1 MTRRTTTLLLVAAGL
16 AVVAALAT
24 NVVPVS
30 QILAQRAEVTE
41 ARSELARIEA
51 ENAVLAA
58 RVEDLQSPAEVERI
72 ARERL
77 GYVRP
82 GEEAYVVV
90 DPTGPE
96 STVPAAEDPADES
109 LLDRVW
115 EFVTGSDLAG

>member
-16 AVVAALAT
+16 AVAAALVT

-30 QILAQRAEVTE
+30 QILAQRAEIAE
-41 ARSELARIEA
+41 ARDELSRIEA

-58 RVEDLQSPAEVERI
+58 RIEDLQSPAEIERI

-96 STVPAAEDPADES
+96 PTVPAPEEDAEES
-109 LLDRVW
+109 LLDRIW

>member
-1 MTRRTTTLLLVAAGL
+1 MTRRRTTLLLLAAAG
-16 AVVAALAT
+16 AVLVAFVT

-30 QILAQRAEVTE
+30 QILAQRAEVEE
-41 ARSELARIEA
+41 ARSDLARLEA

-58 RVEDLQSPAEVERI
+58 RVEALQSPAEVERL
-72 ARERL
+72 ARDRL

-82 GEEAYVVV
+82 GEEAYVLV

-96 STVPAAEDPADES
+96 PTAPAPTAPAGDS

-115 EFVTGSDLAG
+115 EFVSGSDLAG